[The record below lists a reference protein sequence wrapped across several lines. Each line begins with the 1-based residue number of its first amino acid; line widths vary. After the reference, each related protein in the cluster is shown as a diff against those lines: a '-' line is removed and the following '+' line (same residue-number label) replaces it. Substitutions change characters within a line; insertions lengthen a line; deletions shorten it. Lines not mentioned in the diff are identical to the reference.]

1 MSEIPSVHEFDRG
14 EAPVIA
20 RVCDHPPGFVS
31 DTHRHPTAQLLC
43 AAEGVMVAMTERGQW
58 IVPPTRGVWLPI
70 GTRHSIRTVTAVK
83 MRNIFIRADTLHGD
97 LPRDCRVIA
106 ISPLLRELISAA
118 AGIHHPYDENGR
130 DGRVM
135 RLILDEIRSLPELP
149 LALPMPPSPD
159 LRAMCEEVRADPG
172 DNSSADARAAALGVD
187 VRTLERRM
195 VRETGLTLG
204 RWRRQARL
212 VASLERLALGDKII
226 DVALEMGYES
236 PTAFSTMFRRELGAA
251 PSDFFSRRDD

>member
-1 MSEIPSVHEFDRG
+1 
-14 EAPVIA
+14 
-20 RVCDHPPGFVS
+20 
-31 DTHRHPTAQLLC
+31 
-43 AAEGVMVAMTERGQW
+43 MVAMTDRGQW

-70 GTRHSIRTVTAVK
+70 GTRHSIRTVTAVR
-83 MRNIFIRADTLHGD
+83 MRNIFIRGDRLNDD

-106 ISPLLRELISAA
+106 ISPLLRELMNAA
-118 AGIHHPYDENGR
+118 VDIRHPYDESGR

-135 RLILDEIRSLPELP
+135 RLILDEIRTLPELP

-159 LRAMCEEVRADPG
+159 LRMMCEDLRADPG
-172 DNSSADARAAALGVD
+172 DTIRAGERAASLGID

-195 VRETGLTLG
+195 VRETGLTFG

-212 VASLERLALGDKII
+212 VASLERLALGRKII

-251 PSDFFSRRDD
+251 PSEFFSRSEE